1 MVVVSLNQTL
11 FLIKFCFLVSC
22 MLRFSYEGRWK
33 QKLQTTVDFP
43 LEGLDLSQYVIAPR
57 QNLKKY
63 CLYGVSVSRTL
74 HCAPTC

>member
-1 MVVVSLNQTL
+1 
-11 FLIKFCFLVSC
+11 